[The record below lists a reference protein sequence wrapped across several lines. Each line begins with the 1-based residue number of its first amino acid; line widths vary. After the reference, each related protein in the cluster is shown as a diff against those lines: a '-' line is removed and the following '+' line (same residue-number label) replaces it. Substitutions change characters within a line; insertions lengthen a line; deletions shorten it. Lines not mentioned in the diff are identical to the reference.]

1 MRVRLI
7 RALHFSCLAGLTL
20 GGILAFAFPAT
31 AQWQAPPWRFAWPPS
46 EIEWNLNAQGY
57 ALTAPLMRRPG
68 IYLADVSAG
77 PGGYQR
83 LIIDARSGRILERFP
98 AAGRI
103 WAPALASR
111 GDEFGGAPPSG
122 MGGPRSGEFS
132 DAPQPARAAKPAHG
146 AADIHI
152 PEAISPYDAG
162 AAPASGAPKPK
173 SASTTHRPR
182 ATKPAAPTINPPLP
196 PPAPRETAKADGSGA
211 AAPGSSAEARDRA
224 KVSIVPPALFE

>member
-7 RALHFSCLAGLTL
+7 RALRFSCLAGLTL

-98 AAGRI
+98 APGRI

-132 DAPQPARAAKPAHG
+132 D
-146 AADIHI
+146 ADIHI

-182 ATKPAAPTINPPLP
+182 ATKPVAPTINPPLP

>member
-7 RALHFSCLAGLTL
+7 QALRFSCLAGLTL
-20 GGILAFAFPAT
+20 GAIAFAFPAT
-31 AQWQAPPWRFAWPPS
+31 AQWRAPPWRFAWPPS

-57 ALTAPLMRRPG
+57 VLRAPLMRRPG

-77 PGGYQR
+77 PAGYQR

-98 AAGRI
+98 APGRM
-103 WAPALASR
+103 WGPALASR
-111 GDEFGGAPPSG
+111 GEEFGEPPPSG

-132 DAPQPARAAKPAHG
+132 DAPQPARAPKPAHG
-146 AADIHI
+146 AAGIHI

-162 AAPASGAPKPK
+162 DAPASGAPKPE

-182 ATKPAAPTINPPLP
+182 ATKPATRTINPPLP

-211 AAPGSSAEARDRA
+211 AAPGSSAEARDKP